1 MFADDLELEKVSHKL
16 SVVTHYGREAFIK
29 GLSNHTDD
37 TKIIKRRQCELLSLK
52 SQLSLLRKIQTT
64 LVDLSNSNVT
74 TTIDE
79 ALTPPSTLFTEA
91 VHQVLWAKD
100 SYGAFLNK
108 SSLLLQILIFWK
120 TIFLPGFAILAPL
133 LGILIPYVFLCVIQ
147 DNYSISEYLTQLRA
161 VILKQ
166 ISVPS
171 FLQARGDGDR
181 IGGALEMFFIGA
193 TIAMFMSGI
202 WNQIASALHV
212 RAIWNDI
219 RSRGAALK
227 RAINAV
233 SGILAAIDDAP
244 TLTRSGLRDVAA
256 RGAAIE
262 SAWRSVAD
270 AADLVVYGAAW
281 SDTNKL
287 LEMKE
292 WFGHVDALCAIAARE
307 DICFPRI
314 SNGTDTVLKIRDV
327 CHPLLSPCVS
337 NSIVLGVS
345 APQHAILTG
354 PNRGGKSSFL
364 KSVGLAVVCAQTWGF
379 AWARSMVWSPFERI
393 CTALNSIGV
402 LGVGSTFEAEID
414 YARSVLEA
422 QGGRTFVLMDE
433 IFHSTNAHDGVEA
446 SKLFLSQL
454 YDRSGAVSLIA
465 THYDALPKLY
475 NARVV
480 PLMMLADDG
489 ADGHLLYTYRVAHG
503 ISAKSSVL
511 EICAERGLCAAP
523 TPTPKTPP

>member
-1 MFADDLELEKVSHKL
+1 
-16 SVVTHYGREAFIK
+16 
-29 GLSNHTDD
+29 
-37 TKIIKRRQCELLSLK
+37 
-52 SQLSLLRKIQTT
+52 
-64 LVDLSNSNVT
+64 
-74 TTIDE
+74 
-79 ALTPPSTLFTEA
+79 
-91 VHQVLWAKD
+91 
-100 SYGAFLNK
+100 
-108 SSLLLQILIFWK
+108 
-120 TIFLPGFAILAPL
+120 
-133 LGILIPYVFLCVIQ
+133 
-147 DNYSISEYLTQLRA
+147 
-161 VILKQ
+161 
-166 ISVPS
+166 
-171 FLQARGDGDR
+171 
-181 IGGALEMFFIGA
+181 
-193 TIAMFMSGI
+193 
-202 WNQIASALHV
+202 
-212 RAIWNDI
+212 
-219 RSRGAALK
+219 
-227 RAINAV
+227 
-233 SGILAAIDDAP
+233 
-244 TLTRSGLRDVAA
+244 
-256 RGAAIE
+256 
-262 SAWRSVAD
+262 
-270 AADLVVYGAAW
+270 
-281 SDTNKL
+281 
-287 LEMKE
+287 MKE

-337 NSIVLGVS
+337 NSIVLGAS

-393 CTALNSIGV
+393 CTALNSVGV

-454 YDRSGAVSLIA
+454 YDRSTAVSLIA

-480 PLMMLADDG
+480 PLMMVADDG

-511 EICAERGLCAAP
+511 EICKERGLCAAP
-523 TPTPKTPP
+523 TP